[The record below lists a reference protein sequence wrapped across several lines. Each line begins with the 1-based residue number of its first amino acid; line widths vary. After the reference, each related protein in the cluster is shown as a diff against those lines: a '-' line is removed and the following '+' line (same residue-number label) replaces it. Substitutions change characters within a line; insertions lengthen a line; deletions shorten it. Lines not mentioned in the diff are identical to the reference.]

1 MNEIDLVYKI
11 AAELFNNKEKSSVLD
26 KYSNLVN
33 KKEDDVCS
41 YTRAPKSQCKYF
53 KMKKRAKLLNE
64 KAVDDSHIYVHG
76 EIVCVCAIFSSGLQ
90 LVQGRN
96 ELDIHKKMK

>member
-1 MNEIDLVYKI
+1 MLVYARQKANANI
-11 AAELFNNKEKSSVLD
+11 S
-26 KYSNLVN
+26 
-33 KKEDDVCS
+33 
-41 YTRAPKSQCKYF
+41 

-76 EIVCVCAIFSSGLQ
+76 EIVCVCAIFSLGLQ

-96 ELDIHKKMK
+96 ELDIHKK

>member
-1 MNEIDLVYKI
+1 VYSTNI
-11 AAELFNNKEKSSVLD
+11 LIWLI
-26 KYSNLVN
+26 

-41 YTRAPKSQCKYF
+41 YNTHARQKGQCKYF

-96 ELDIHKKMK
+96 ELDIHKK